1 MNKSKYQLILLIIAF
16 TVSTIYSSHAQKSVR
31 IRGGVWADWEDTK
44 GRLWRS
50 GLRTD
55 QEWGGYVGLRP
66 QITKANPANGEVL
79 SKKSQ
84 KLVKD
89 AGYDLEMM
97 GQGAWCGREA
107 NEVKNGIQYKV
118 NTGNGKFD
126 VTLIIA
132 EYWEPDRHFGLKI
145 EGKVVAKKFKS
156 PLKGQ
161 AIIETFKNIRV
172 SGDSME
178 IHLTTLVGVPRPRPI
193 FMGLDIYPA
202 GKDPRLV
209 DVQNKLTTTWGKIKH
224 KN

>member
-1 MNKSKYQLILLIIAF
+1 MNKGKYQLILLIIAF
-16 TVSTIYSSHAQKSVR
+16 TVSAIYSSQAQKSIR
-31 IRGGVWADWEDTK
+31 IRGGVWADSEDTK
-44 GRLWRS
+44 GRLWHS

-66 QITKANPANGEVL
+66 QIVRANPDNNEVL
-79 SKKSQ
+79 SKEAK
-84 KLVKD
+84 KLVQD

-97 GQGAWCGREA
+97 GQGAWCGREPD
-107 NEVKNGIQYKV
+107 EVKNGIQYKV

-209 DVQNKLTTTWGKIKH
+209 DVQDKLTTTWGKIKN

>member
-1 MNKSKYQLILLIIAF
+1 MNKSKYQLILLIVVF
-16 TVSTIYSSHAQKSVR
+16 TMSAIYSSHAQKSVR
-31 IRGGVWADWEDTK
+31 IRGGVWADSEDTK
-44 GRLWRS
+44 GRLWHS

-66 QITKANPANGEVL
+66 QIVKANPDNGEVL
-79 SKKSQ
+79 KKEAK

-107 NEVKNGIQYKV
+107 NEVKNGIKYKV

-126 VTLIIA
+126 VTLITA
-132 EYWEPDRHFGLKI
+132 EYWEPDRHFGIEI
-145 EGKVVAKKFKS
+145 EGKVVAKKFKA

-172 SGDSME
+172 TGESME
-178 IHLTTLVGVPRPRPI
+178 IYLTTLEGVPRPRPI
-193 FMGLDIYPA
+193 FMGLEIYPS
-202 GKDPRLV
+202 GTDPRPV
-209 DVQNKLTTTWGKIKH
+209 ESQNELTTTWGRIKYNH
-224 KN
+224 

>member
-1 MNKSKYQLILLIIAF
+1 MSKSKYQLILLMIVF
-16 TVSTIYSSHAQKSVR
+16 TLSAIYSSQAQKSVR
-31 IRGGVWADWEDTK
+31 IRGGVWADSEDTK
-44 GRLWRS
+44 GRLWHS

-66 QITKANPANGEVL
+66 QIVRANPDNNEVL
-79 SKKSQ
+79 SKEAK
-84 KLVKD
+84 KLVQD

-97 GQGAWCGREA
+97 GQGAWCGREPD
-107 NEVKNGIQYKV
+107 EVKNGIQYKV

-209 DVQNKLTTTWGKIKH
+209 DVQDKLTTTWGRIKN

>member
-1 MNKSKYQLILLIIAF
+1 MNKGKYQLILLIIAF
-16 TVSTIYSSHAQKSVR
+16 TVSAIYSSQAQKSVR
-31 IRGGVWADWEDTK
+31 IRGGVWADSEDTK
-44 GRLWRS
+44 GRLWHS

-66 QITKANPANGEVL
+66 QIVRANPDNNEVL
-79 SKKSQ
+79 SKEAK
-84 KLVKD
+84 KLVQD

-97 GQGAWCGREA
+97 GQGAWCGREPD
-107 NEVKNGIQYKV
+107 EVKNGIQYKV

-209 DVQNKLTTTWGKIKH
+209 DVQDKLTTTWGKIKN

>member
-1 MNKSKYQLILLIIAF
+1 MIVF

-44 GRLWRS
+44 GRLWHS

-66 QITKANPANGEVL
+66 QIVKANPDNNEVL
-79 SKKSQ
+79 KKEAK
-84 KLVKD
+84 KLVKE
-89 AGYDLEMM
+89 AGYALEMM

-107 NEVKNGIQYKV
+107 NEVKNGIKYKV

-126 VTLIIA
+126 VTLITA
-132 EYWEPDRHFGLKI
+132 EYGEDDRHFGIEI
-145 EGKVVAKKFKS
+145 EGKVVAKKFKA
-156 PLKGQ
+156 PLVNE

-209 DVQNKLTTTWGKIKH
+209 DVRDKLTTPWGQIKN

>member
-1 MNKSKYQLILLIIAF
+1 MNKGKYQLILLIIAF
-16 TVSTIYSSHAQKSVR
+16 TVSAIYSSQAQKSIR
-31 IRGGVWADWEDTK
+31 IRGGVWADSEDTK
-44 GRLWRS
+44 GRLWHS

-66 QITKANPANGEVL
+66 QIVRANPDNNEVL
-79 SKKSQ
+79 SKEAK
-84 KLVKD
+84 KLVQD

-97 GQGAWCGREA
+97 GQGAWCGREPD
-107 NEVKNGIQYKV
+107 EVKNGIQYKV

-209 DVQNKLTTTWGKIKH
+209 DVQDKLTTTWGRIKN

>member
-1 MNKSKYQLILLIIAF
+1 MNKGKYHLILLIIAF
-16 TVSTIYSSHAQKSVR
+16 TVSAIYSSQAQKSIR
-31 IRGGVWADWEDTK
+31 IRGGVWADSEDTK
-44 GRLWRS
+44 GRLWHS

-66 QITKANPANGEVL
+66 QIVRANPDNNEVL
-79 SKKSQ
+79 SKEAK
-84 KLVKD
+84 KLVQD

-97 GQGAWCGREA
+97 GQGAWCGREPD
-107 NEVKNGIQYKV
+107 EVKNGIQYKV

-156 PLKGQ
+156 PLINE

-209 DVQNKLTTTWGKIKH
+209 DVQDKLTTTWGKIKN

>member
-1 MNKSKYQLILLIIAF
+1 
-16 TVSTIYSSHAQKSVR
+16 
-31 IRGGVWADWEDTK
+31 
-44 GRLWRS
+44 
-50 GLRTD
+50 
-55 QEWGGYVGLRP
+55 
-66 QITKANPANGEVL
+66 
-79 SKKSQ
+79 
-84 KLVKD
+84 
-89 AGYDLEMM
+89 MM
-97 GQGAWCGREA
+97 GDGAWCGREA
-107 NEVKNGIQYKV
+107 DEVKNGLQYKV

-132 EYWEPDRHFGLKI
+132 EYGEDDRHFGLKI

-156 PLKGQ
+156 PLINE

-209 DVQNKLTTTWGKIKH
+209 DVQDKLTTTWGKIKN

>member
-1 MNKSKYQLILLIIAF
+1 MNKSKYLLILLMIVF
-16 TVSTIYSSHAQKSVR
+16 TVPTIYSSQAQKTVR
-31 IRGGVWADWEDTK
+31 IRGGVWADWEDSK
-44 GRLWRS
+44 GRLWYS
-50 GLRTD
+50 GHRTD

-66 QITKANPANGEVL
+66 QIVKANPNNGEVL

-84 KLVKD
+84 ALVKD

-97 GQGAWCGREA
+97 GQGAYSGREPD
-107 NEVKNGIQYKV
+107 EVKNGIQYKV

-209 DVQNKLTTTWGKIKH
+209 DVQDKLTTTWGRIKN

>member
-1 MNKSKYQLILLIIAF
+1 MNKGKYQLILLIIAF
-16 TVSTIYSSHAQKSVR
+16 TVSTIYSSQAQKSIR

-44 GRLWRS
+44 GRLWHS

-66 QITKANPANGEVL
+66 QIVRANPDNNEVL
-79 SKKSQ
+79 SKEAK
-84 KLVKD
+84 KLVQD

-97 GQGAWCGREA
+97 GQGAWCGREPD
-107 NEVKNGIQYKV
+107 EVKNGIQYKV

-209 DVQNKLTTTWGKIKH
+209 DVQNKLTTTWGKIKN

>member
-1 MNKSKYQLILLIIAF
+1 MNKSKYQLILLMIVF
-16 TVSTIYSSHAQKSVR
+16 TVSAIYSSQAQKSVR
-31 IRGGVWADWEDTK
+31 IRGGVWADSEDTK
-44 GRLWRS
+44 GRLWHS

-66 QITKANPANGEVL
+66 QIVKANPDNNEVL
-79 SKKSQ
+79 SKEAK

-97 GQGAWCGREA
+97 AQGAWCGREA
-107 NEVKNGIQYKV
+107 DEVKNGIQYKV

-126 VTLIIA
+126 VTLITA
-132 EYWEPDRHFGLKI
+132 EYWEPDRHFGIKI

-193 FMGLDIYPA
+193 FMGLDIYPS

-209 DVQNKLTTTWGKIKH
+209 DVQNKLTTTWGKIK
-224 KN
+224 NNN